1 MSAERPAFYEN
12 AMTQAQLPPI
22 IDVTVENF
30 ETEVVRRSMTVP
42 VLVDFWATW
51 CGPCKTLVPILEKV
65 ARELAGKLVLAKI
78 DIDKNPEIAQLF
90 QIQSVP
96 TVILMKQG
104 RPVDAFM
111 GAQPEAAVRKLL
123 EKHIP
128 GAAPDPLAEAGK
140 LESAGKREEAITLL
154 ARALHRESGS
164 APIRIALARML
175 VATGRLDDAKQ
186 IFAGVS
192 GEALESPEA
201 QAIAAQFAAAE
212 KAGEVQAFEA
222 AVRAAPKDVAA
233 RIAYGKAL
241 VAAGRYEAGLEELLT
256 AAKLD
261 LRFEDGAPRKAMIEV
276 FNLLGQSDPLVLEFQ
291 RRLSMLLCV

>member
-1 MSAERPAFYEN
+1 
-12 AMTQAQLPPI
+12 
-22 IDVTVENF
+22 
-30 ETEVVRRSMTVP
+30 
-42 VLVDFWATW
+42 
-51 CGPCKTLVPILEKV
+51 LEKV